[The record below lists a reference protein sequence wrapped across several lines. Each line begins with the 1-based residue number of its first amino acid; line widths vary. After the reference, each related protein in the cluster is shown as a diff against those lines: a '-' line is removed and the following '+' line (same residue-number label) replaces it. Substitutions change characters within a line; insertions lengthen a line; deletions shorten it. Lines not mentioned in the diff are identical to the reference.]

1 MTPLAHRAKFLRRL
15 LAAALAIALTVFA
28 DTGIAADRSAIDQ
41 GTPKIRIYGGI
52 DDNDRV
58 TLTNNRHPR
67 LANADDLGR
76 ADDALRIDRMILSLA
91 PDASQ
96 KAALDNF
103 LSAAHDPASP
113 KYRQWLSAQE
123 FERQFGVAD
132 QDINAITQWLASHGF
147 TVDEIP
153 AGRRS
158 IVFSGSVAQVH
169 RAFHTEIHHF
179 RVDNEDHLANASDP
193 QIPDALS
200 AVVNG
205 IVSLHTF
212 RSRPLHANVKPA
224 PNYTSGSTHAMAPA
238 DFYTIYNL
246 NPVAAQSITGA
257 GRSIAILGRTNI
269 HTVDI
274 QKFQSTMGLPANLPQ
289 IVVNGSSPGYLSG
302 DEGESDLDLEWAG
315 AVAPG
320 ATIKFIT
327 SKSTVSTDG
336 IDLSAQY
343 AVSNNVAD
351 VISLSYGACESA
363 LGTAGNNFYNTL
375 WQQATA
381 QGITVFVSSGDSGVA
396 GCDSGNATT
405 ATGGRSVNGLCSSP
419 YSTCVGGTQFNDTAN
434 PATYWASSTNGSNQS
449 SALSYI
455 PEVVWNESANV
466 SGGSGLWSSSGGVS
480 SVFAKPAW
488 QTGLGV
494 PADGMRDVPDVSL
507 SAASHDGYLVY
518 SSDNTTSASNMYI
531 FGGTSASAPSF
542 AGIMALINQKT
553 GARQGNANPRFYQLS
568 AAQASG
574 GPAPFHLITSGNNS
588 VPGLA
593 GYAASAATPYYNL
606 ASGLGSVDGNVLI
619 NNWVAT
625 LANSATTITAPANA
639 TFGQSVSLS
648 ATVTGNSP
656 TGTVQFK
663 DGTTNIGSPAT
674 LSGGTASLNTGALAV
689 GSHTITAVYSGDAA
703 NSSSVSPGVSVTVAK
718 APSAISLAST
728 SASTTLGQSVT
739 FTATVSG
746 NLLTGTVQFMDGTTS
761 LGIFAINACTASL
774 TTTALGV
781 GTHNITAIY
790 SGDANNQG
798 STSTV
803 LTETVLPVVTASS
816 TSLNTTTTS
825 LPAGQSVTLTATVT
839 GSAPTGTVQ
848 FKDGAANMGGPV
860 AVSGNQATLSIN
872 SLTVG
877 SHIITAV
884 YSGDIANSASTSS
897 GVVLN
902 VTTVASSI
910 ALSSSKPTTAPGESV
925 TFTAT
930 VSGLSPSGSVQFL
943 DGGSSLGS
951 ATIVAGKA
959 TYSTSALSAGA
970 HSITASYAGDATN
983 GASVSMA
990 VIQTVTGSG
999 TGGTTD
1005 SGDVPTLPEW
1015 AALVM
1020 ALLLM
1025 AAVKRHS
1032 QGSSWIGKGL
1042 K

>member
-1 MTPLAHRAKFLRRL
+1 
-15 LAAALAIALTVFA
+15 
-28 DTGIAADRSAIDQ
+28 
-41 GTPKIRIYGGI
+41 
-52 DDNDRV
+52 
-58 TLTNNRHPR
+58 
-67 LANADDLGR
+67 
-76 ADDALRIDRMILSLA
+76 
-91 PDASQ
+91 
-96 KAALDNF
+96 
-103 LSAAHDPASP
+103 
-113 KYRQWLSAQE
+113 
-123 FERQFGVAD
+123 
-132 QDINAITQWLASHGF
+132 
-147 TVDEIP
+147 
-153 AGRRS
+153 
-158 IVFSGSVAQVH
+158 
-169 RAFHTEIHHF
+169 
-179 RVDNEDHLANASDP
+179 
-193 QIPDALS
+193 
-200 AVVNG
+200 
-205 IVSLHTF
+205 
-212 RSRPLHANVKPA
+212 
-224 PNYTSGSTHAMAPA
+224 
-238 DFYTIYNL
+238 
-246 NPVAAQSITGA
+246 
-257 GRSIAILGRTNI
+257 
-269 HTVDI
+269 
-274 QKFQSTMGLPANLPQ
+274 
-289 IVVNGSSPGYLSG
+289 
-302 DEGESDLDLEWAG
+302 
-315 AVAPG
+315 
-320 ATIKFIT
+320 
-327 SKSTVSTDG
+327 
-336 IDLSAQY
+336 
-343 AVSNNVAD
+343 
-351 VISLSYGACESA
+351 
-363 LGTAGNNFYNTL
+363 
-375 WQQATA
+375 
-381 QGITVFVSSGDSGVA
+381 
-396 GCDSGNATT
+396 
-405 ATGGRSVNGLCSSP
+405 
-419 YSTCVGGTQFNDTAN
+419 
-434 PATYWASSTNGSNQS
+434 
-449 SALSYI
+449 
-455 PEVVWNESANV
+455 
-466 SGGSGLWSSSGGVS
+466 VS

-518 SSDNTTSASNMYI
+518 SSDNATSASTMYV

-588 VPGLA
+588 VPGLT
-593 GYAASAATPYYNL
+593 GYAASAATPYYNQ
-606 ASGLGSVDGNVLI
+606 ASGLGSVDGSVLI
-619 NNWVAT
+619 NNWSAT
-625 LANSATTITAPANA
+625 QANSSTAMTANPANA
-639 TFGQSVSLS
+639 SFGQSVSLS

-689 GSHTITAVYSGDAA
+689 GSHTITAVYSGDTA

-746 NLLTGTVQFMDGTTS
+746 NLLAGTVQFMDGSTS

-816 TSLNTTTTS
+816 TVLSTTTNS

-860 AVSGNQATLSIN
+860 AVSGNQTILSIN

-897 GVVLN
+897 SVVIN
-902 VTTVASSI
+902 VTTVASSL

-951 ATIVAGKA
+951 ATIIAGKA
-959 TYSTSALSAGA
+959 AYSTSALSAGA
-970 HSITASYAGDATN
+970 HSIMASYAGDANN

-1020 ALLLM
+1020 ALLLV
-1025 AAVKRHS
+1025 ATVRRHAQAS
-1032 QGSSWIGKGL
+1032 MNGSSRFRKRQL
-1042 K
+1042 